1 MAWQGIVFDLDGTL
15 VDTEPL
21 HRDAWL
27 DTLSTYKLHYDEDWF
42 SQWIG
47 QSDRTLA
54 SWVVEHVLRDTED
67 EALLESKRKKYH
79 RLASEYTPLFRGVG
93 EALPILA
100 NKYALAI
107 ATNSSDEDAEAVF
120 LSTRI
125 QPYFKA
131 IVTSNKVAQ
140 MKPAPD
146 AYLQAATLLQIEPK
160 KLIAIEDS
168 PAGITAARL
177 AGLFTLGVTNSHP
190 EEKLREADK
199 IFPTT
204 QDALMWITR

>member
-1 MAWQGIVFDLDGTL
+1 MVWQGIVFDLDGTL

-27 DTLSTYKLHYDEDWF
+27 ATLKKFGLHYDEEWF

-47 QSDRTLA
+47 QSDRNLA
-54 SWVVEHVLRDTED
+54 SWVAEHVLKTQNE
-67 EALLESKRKKYH
+67 EPLLEDKRTRYY

-100 NKYALAI
+100 NKFALAI
-107 ATNSSDEDAEAVF
+107 ATNSSKDDASAVF
-120 LSTRI
+120 QSARI
-125 QPYFKA
+125 QSYFKA
-131 IVTSNKVAQ
+131 IVTSSNVEH

-146 AYLQAATLLQIEPK
+146 VYLEAAHQLHIEPK
-160 KLIAIEDS
+160 RLIAVEDS
-168 PAGITAARL
+168 PAGITAARD

-190 EEKLREADK
+190 AERLQGANK
-199 IFPTT
+199 IFPSTYE
-204 QDALMWITR
+204 ALLWITR

>member
-27 DTLSTYKLHYDEDWF
+27 DTLSTYHLNYDEAWF

-54 SWVVEHVLRDTED
+54 SWVVANALHQMD
-67 EALLESKRKKYH
+67 EETLLESKRKKYY

-100 NKYALAI
+100 SKYALAI
-107 ATNSSDEDAEAVF
+107 ATNSSNEDAEAVF

-125 QPYFKA
+125 EPYFKA
-131 IVTSNKVAQ
+131 IVTSNKVAH

-146 AYLQAATLLQIEPK
+146 PYLQAASLLQIDPK
-160 KLIAIEDS
+160 KLIAVEDS
-168 PAGITAARL
+168 PAGITAARQ
-177 AGLFTLGVTNSHP
+177 AGLYTLGVTNSHP
-190 EEKLREADK
+190 EDKLKEADK
-199 IFPTT
+199 IFPST
-204 QDALMWITR
+204 QDALIWITR